1 MADQLTNYTLPQ
13 ASYTS
18 FDALTLKQYIINRL
32 NQGGVFTDQNYE
44 GSNLNAITDVIA
56 LSYHYLLFYLNQTSS
71 ESMFNEATIYEN
83 MNRIVK
89 LINYKPAGYRT
100 SLLSF
105 QTTANAALPADIYTI
120 PRYSYFTANGIIY
133 SFAADATFSK
143 STSALEDLTTLY
155 QENLLYQG
163 PYVEYPAQAATG
175 EPYETFTLVVKDN
188 VTNTPVNI
196 DQGSINVYV
205 QSAVTGK
212 YTQFNLTQSVFLDN
226 STAAVYELR
235 FNENG
240 FYEIKFGNGVFGQIL
255 NPGDLVY
262 IYYIQ
267 SNGAAGI
274 ISAGQLNGNTLNF
287 YTTPQFQT
295 IASQVLNSNLNYLT
309 PAQASLLSF
318 TNTIASSPPN
328 QPESVTDIRNNAPK
342 SFFSQNRLLTAQD
355 FITFITNNFSNIV
368 ISSEVVSNTE
378 FINGYIKYFYDLG
391 ITRPNDDPRY
401 LFNEVNFSQ
410 AGQDNN
416 VYMFLVP
423 AIKSTDANNNE
434 YFLQNSQKN
443 VIISSMANLK
453 ALNMELVPED
463 PVYTAFTL
471 GLVQPGEQP
480 TVDIAKSTFLVIKK
494 SNDIRVDVNSLAN
507 NVNAIF
513 QNYFNPQN
521 CTLNQ
526 LIDVNSLVTDILSL
540 NGVQTFYT
548 MRVLSDGTTIT
559 SNNLSLLVFNPNY
572 SNVDIEV
579 TTSNIQLPYFKFPFL
594 YNQTLLNNIIVE

>member
-1 MADQLTNYTLPQ
+1 MADQLTDYTLPQ

-89 LINYKPAGYRT
+89 LINYKPTGYRT

-105 QTTANAALPADIYTI
+105 EATGGAGLPADIYTI
-120 PRYSYFTANGIIY
+120 PRYSYFTINGIVY
-133 SFAADATFSK
+133 SFASDATFTK
-143 STSALEDLTTLY
+143 STSAIEDLTTLY

-163 PYVEYPAQAATG
+163 PFVEYPAQAATG
-175 EPYETFTLVVKDN
+175 EPYEVFTLVVKDN
-188 VTNTPVNI
+188 VNNTPVNI

-205 QSAVTGK
+205 QSAITGN
-212 YTQFNLTQSVFLDN
+212 YTQFNLTQSVFLEN

-235 FNENG
+235 YNENG
-240 FYEIKFGNGVFGQIL
+240 FYEIKFGNNVFGQVL

-262 IYYIQ
+262 IYYVQ
-267 SNGAAGI
+267 SAGAAGI
-274 ISAGQLNGNTLNF
+274 VSSSQLNGNQLNF
-287 YTTPQFQT
+287 YTTPQFLT
-295 IASQVLNSNLNYLT
+295 IGSQVLNQDLNYLT
-309 PAQASLLSF
+309 PAQSSLISF

-328 QPESVTDIRNNAPK
+328 QPESVIDIQNNSPK

-355 FITFITNNFSNIV
+355 FNTYIKSNFSNIV
-368 ISSEVVSNTE
+368 TSSYIVNNND
-378 FINGYIKYFYDLG
+378 FIKGYIKYFYDLG

-410 AGQDNN
+410 SGQDNN
-416 VYMFLVP
+416 VYMFMVP
-423 AIKSTDANNNE
+423 AIKSTDSNNLE

-443 VIISSMANLK
+443 VILSSMASLK
-453 ALNMELVPED
+453 ALNMELIPED
-463 PVYTAFTL
+463 PVYTAFNL
-471 GLVQPGEQP
+471 GLLQPGETP
-480 TVDIAKSTFLVIKK
+480 TMDIYKSTFLVIKK
-494 SNDIRVDVNSLAN
+494 SSDIRVDANTLTN
-507 NVNAIF
+507 NVNTIF
-513 QNYFNPQN
+513 QNYFNPIN

-526 LIDVNSLVTDILSL
+526 TVNLNSLVSQILSL

-548 MRVLSDGTTIT
+548 MRVLSNGTTIT

-572 SNVDIEV
+572 SDVDIQV
-579 TTSNIQLPYFKFPFL
+579 TTSNIQLPYYKFPFL
-594 YNQTLLNNIIVE
+594 YNQTILNNIIVE

>member
-32 NQGGVFTDQNYE
+32 NQGGVFTDQNFE

-71 ESMFNEATIYEN
+71 ESMFNEATLYEN

-89 LINYKPAGYRT
+89 LINYKPTGYRT

-105 QTTANAALPADIYTI
+105 QTVGAAALPANIYTI
-120 PRYSYFTANGIIY
+120 PRYSYFTVNGIIY
-133 SFAADATFSK
+133 SFNSDVTFSK
-143 STSALEDLTTLY
+143 TTNSLEDLTSLY
-155 QENLLYQG
+155 SDNLLYQG
-163 PYVEYPAQAATG
+163 PYLEFPVQTATG
-175 EPYETFTLVVKDN
+175 EVFETFTLVVKDN

-205 QSAVTGK
+205 QSAITGN
-212 YTQFNLTQSVFLDN
+212 YSQFNLTQSLFLES
-226 STAAVYELR
+226 STSASYELR

-240 FYEIKFGNGVFGQIL
+240 FYEIKFGNGIFGQIL
-255 NPGDLVY
+255 NPGDSVY

-267 SNGAAGI
+267 SNGVAGV
-274 ISAGQLNGNTLNF
+274 ISANQLNNNTLNF
-287 YTTPQFQT
+287 YTTPQFLA
-295 IASQVLNSNLNYLT
+295 ISSQVLNKNLNYLT
-309 PAQASLLSF
+309 PTQATLLSF
-318 TNTIASSPPN
+318 TNSIASSPPN
-328 QPESVTDIRNNAPK
+328 QPESVADIKNNAPK
-342 SFFSQNRLLTAQD
+342 SFFSQNRLLTSQD
-355 FITFITNNFSNIV
+355 FQAFISSNYSNIV
-368 ISSEVVSNTE
+368 TSSQIVNNNN

-410 AGQDNN
+410 SGQDNN
-416 VYMFLVP
+416 VYLFMVP
-423 AIKSTDANNNE
+423 AIQSTDSNNNE

-443 VIISSMANLK
+443 IIISSMSNIK
-453 ALNMELVPED
+453 ALNMELIPED

-471 GLVQPGEQP
+471 GLVQPGETP
-480 TVDIAKSTFLVIKK
+480 SVDIYKSTYLVIKK
-494 SNDIRVDVNSLAN
+494 SNDIRIDVNTLKN
-507 NVNAIF
+507 NVNTIF
-513 QNYFNPQN
+513 QTYFNPKN

-526 LIDVNSLVTDILSL
+526 LIDVNNLVSQILSL
-540 NGVQTFYT
+540 NGVATFYT
-548 MRVLSDGTTIT
+548 MRILSDGTTIT

-572 SNVDIEV
+572 SDVDIQV

-594 YNQTLLNNIIVE
+594 YNQTILPNIIVQ

>member
-133 SFAADATFSK
+133 SFATDATFSK

-175 EPYETFTLVVKDN
+175 EPYETFTLVVKNN
-188 VTNTPVNI
+188 VNNTPVNI

-205 QSAVTGK
+205 QSAVTGN
-212 YTQFNLTQSVFLDN
+212 YTQFNLTQSVFLEN

-295 IASQVLNSNLNYLT
+295 IASQVLNPNLNYLT

-572 SNVDIEV
+572 SDVDIEV

>member
-1 MADQLTNYTLPQ
+1 MADQLTDYTLPQ

-89 LINYKPAGYRT
+89 LINYKPSGYRT

-105 QTTANAALPADIYTI
+105 EATGGAALPADIYTI
-120 PRYSYFTANGIIY
+120 PRYSYFTVNGIVY
-133 SFAADATFSK
+133 SFANDATFSK

-163 PYVEYPAQAATG
+163 LYFEYPAQTATG
-175 EPYETFTLVVKDN
+175 ENYEVFTLVVKDN

-196 DQGSINVYV
+196 DQSSINVYV
-205 QSAVTGK
+205 QSAITGN
-212 YTQFNLTQSVFLDN
+212 YTQFNLTQSVFLEA

-235 FNENG
+235 YNENG
-240 FYEIKFGNGVFGQIL
+240 FYEIKFGNGIFGQVL

-267 SNGAAGI
+267 SNGAAGVV
-274 ISAGQLNGNTLNF
+274 SSGQLNGNNINYF
-287 YTTPQFQT
+287 TTPQF
-295 IASQVLNSNLNYLT
+295 IAISSQVLNPNLNYLT
-309 PAQASLLSF
+309 PTQSTSISF

-328 QPESVTDIRNNAPK
+328 KPESVTDIQNNAPK

-355 FITFITNNFSNIV
+355 FQTFITSNFSNIV
-368 ISSEVVSNTE
+368 ISSQIVNNND

-416 VYMFLVP
+416 VYMFMVP
-423 AIKSTDANNNE
+423 SIQTVDANNKE

-443 VIISSMANLK
+443 VILSSMANLK
-453 ALNMELVPED
+453 ALNMELIPED

-471 GLVQPGEQP
+471 GLLQPGETP
-480 TVDIAKSTFLVIKK
+480 TMDIYKSTFLIIKK

-507 NVNAIF
+507 NVNTIF
-513 QNYFNPQN
+513 QNYFKSQN
-521 CTLNQ
+521 CTLEQ
-526 LIDVNSLVTDILSL
+526 LVDINSLVTQILSL
-540 NGVQTFYT
+540 NGVQTFRT
-548 MRVLSDGTTIT
+548 MRVLPDGTTVT
-559 SNNLSLLVFNPNY
+559 SNNLSLLAFNPNY
-572 SNVDIEV
+572 SDVDIHV
-579 TTSNIQLPYFKFPFL
+579 TTSNLQLPYYKFPFL
-594 YNQTLLNNIIVE
+594 YNQTILNNIIVE

>member
-212 YTQFNLTQSVFLDN
+212 YTQFNLTQSVFLEN

>member
-1 MADQLTNYTLPQ
+1 MADQLTDYTLPQ

-105 QTTANAALPADIYTI
+105 QTTANAALPPDIYTI
-120 PRYSYFTANGIIY
+120 PRYSYFTVNGIVY
-133 SFAADATFSK
+133 SFATDATFSK

-163 PYVEYPAQAATG
+163 PYIEYPAQAATG

-188 VTNTPVNI
+188 VNNTPVNI

-205 QSAVTGK
+205 QSAVTGN
-212 YTQFNLTQSVFLDN
+212 YTQFNLTQSVFLEN
-226 STAAVYELR
+226 STAPVYELR

-240 FYEIKFGNGVFGQIL
+240 FYEIKFGNGVFGQVL

-262 IYYIQ
+262 IYYVQ
-267 SNGAAGI
+267 SNGTAGI

-295 IASQVLNSNLNYLT
+295 IASQVLNPNLNYLT
-309 PAQASLLSF
+309 PTQATLLSF

-328 QPESVTDIRNNAPK
+328 QPESVTDIQNNAPK
-342 SFFSQNRLLTAQD
+342 SFFSQNRLLTSQD
-355 FITFITNNFSNIV
+355 FTSFITNNFSNIV
-368 ISSEVVSNTE
+368 TSSYVVNNND

-410 AGQDNN
+410 SGQDNN
-416 VYMFLVP
+416 IYLFMVP
-423 AIKSTDANNNE
+423 SIQTVDANNNE

-443 VIISSMANLK
+443 IIISSMADLK
-453 ALNMELVPED
+453 ALNMELIPED

-471 GLVQPGEQP
+471 GLVQPGETP
-480 TVDIAKSTFLVIKK
+480 TVDISNSTFLVIKK
-494 SNDIRVDVNSLAN
+494 SSDIRVDTNSLAN
-507 NVNAIF
+507 NINTVF
-513 QNYFNPQN
+513 QNYFNSQN

-526 LIDVNSLVTDILSL
+526 LIDVNNLVTQILSI

-548 MRVLSDGTTIT
+548 MRVLPDGTTVT

-572 SNVDIEV
+572 SDVDIQI
-579 TTSNIQLPYFKFPFL
+579 TTSNLQLPFYKFPFL
-594 YNQTLLNNIIVE
+594 YNQTILPNIIVE

>member
-1 MADQLTNYTLPQ
+1 MADQLTDYTLPQ

-143 STSALEDLTTLY
+143 STSAVEDLTTLY

-212 YTQFNLTQSVFLDN
+212 YTQFNLTQSVFLEN

>member
-1 MADQLTNYTLPQ
+1 MADQLTDYTLPQ

-89 LINYKPAGYRT
+89 LINYKPTGYRT

-105 QTTANAALPADIYTI
+105 EATCGAGLPADIYTI
-120 PRYSYFTANGIIY
+120 PRYSYFTINGIVY
-133 SFAADATFSK
+133 SFASDATFTK
-143 STSALEDLTTLY
+143 STSAIEDLTTLY

-163 PYVEYPAQAATG
+163 PFVEYPAQAATG
-175 EPYETFTLVVKDN
+175 EPYEVFTLVVKDN
-188 VTNTPVNI
+188 VNNTPVNI

-205 QSAVTGK
+205 QSAITGN
-212 YTQFNLTQSVFLDN
+212 YTQFNLTQSVFLEN

-235 FNENG
+235 YNENG
-240 FYEIKFGNGVFGQIL
+240 FYEIKFGNNVFGQIL

-262 IYYIQ
+262 IYYVQ
-267 SNGAAGI
+267 SAGAAGI
-274 ISAGQLNGNTLNF
+274 VSSSQLNGNQLNF
-287 YTTPQFQT
+287 YTTPQFLT
-295 IASQVLNSNLNYLT
+295 IGSQVLNQDLNYLT
-309 PAQASLLSF
+309 PAQSSLISF

-328 QPESVTDIRNNAPK
+328 QPESVIDIQNNSPK

-355 FITFITNNFSNIV
+355 FNTYIKSNFSNIV
-368 ISSEVVSNTE
+368 TSSYIVNNND
-378 FINGYIKYFYDLG
+378 FIKGYIKYFYDLG

-410 AGQDNN
+410 SGQDNN
-416 VYMFLVP
+416 VYMFMVP
-423 AIKSTDANNNE
+423 AIKSTDSNNLE

-443 VIISSMANLK
+443 VILSSMASLK
-453 ALNMELVPED
+453 ALNMELIPED
-463 PVYTAFTL
+463 PVYTAFNL
-471 GLVQPGEQP
+471 GLLQPGETP
-480 TVDIAKSTFLVIKK
+480 TMDIYKSTFLVIKK
-494 SNDIRVDVNSLAN
+494 SSDIRVDANTLTN
-507 NVNAIF
+507 NVNTIF
-513 QNYFNPQN
+513 QNYFNPIN

-526 LIDVNSLVTDILSL
+526 TVNLNSLVSQILSL

-548 MRVLSDGTTIT
+548 MRVLSNGTTIT

-572 SNVDIEV
+572 SDVDIQV
-579 TTSNIQLPYFKFPFL
+579 TTSNIQLPYYKFPFL
-594 YNQTLLNNIIVE
+594 YNQTILNNIIVE

>member
-1 MADQLTNYTLPQ
+1 MADQLTDYTLPQ

-89 LINYKPAGYRT
+89 LINYKPSGYRT

-105 QTTANAALPADIYTI
+105 EATGGAALPADIYTI
-120 PRYSYFTANGIIY
+120 PRYSYFTVNGIVY
-133 SFAADATFSK
+133 SFANDATFSK

-163 PYVEYPAQAATG
+163 PYFEYPAQTATG
-175 EPYETFTLVVKDN
+175 ENYEVFTLVVKDN

-196 DQGSINVYV
+196 DQSSINVYV
-205 QSAVTGK
+205 QSAITGN
-212 YTQFNLTQSVFLDN
+212 YTQFNLTQSVFLEA

-235 FNENG
+235 YNENG
-240 FYEIKFGNGVFGQIL
+240 FYEIKFGNGIFGQVL

-267 SNGAAGI
+267 SNGAAGVV
-274 ISAGQLNGNTLNF
+274 SSGQLNGNNINYF
-287 YTTPQFQT
+287 TTPQF
-295 IASQVLNSNLNYLT
+295 IAISSQVLNPNLNYLT
-309 PAQASLLSF
+309 PTQSTSISF

-328 QPESVTDIRNNAPK
+328 QPESVTDIQNNAPK

-355 FITFITNNFSNIV
+355 FQTFITSNFSNIV
-368 ISSEVVSNTE
+368 ISSQIVNNND

-416 VYMFLVP
+416 VYMFMVP
-423 AIKSTDANNNE
+423 SIQTVDANNKE

-443 VIISSMANLK
+443 VILSSMANLK
-453 ALNMELVPED
+453 ALNMELIPED

-471 GLVQPGEQP
+471 GLLQPGETP
-480 TVDIAKSTFLVIKK
+480 TMDIYKSTFLIIKK
-494 SNDIRVDVNSLAN
+494 SNDIRVDANSLAN
-507 NVNAIF
+507 NVNTIF
-513 QNYFNPQN
+513 QNYFKSQN
-521 CTLNQ
+521 CTLKQ
-526 LIDVNSLVTDILSL
+526 LVDINSLVTQILSL
-540 NGVQTFYT
+540 NGVQTFRT
-548 MRVLSDGTTIT
+548 MRVLPDGTTVT
-559 SNNLSLLVFNPNY
+559 SNNLSLLAFNPNY
-572 SNVDIEV
+572 SDVDIHV
-579 TTSNIQLPYFKFPFL
+579 TTSNLQLPYYKFPFL
-594 YNQTLLNNIIVE
+594 YNQTILNNIIVE